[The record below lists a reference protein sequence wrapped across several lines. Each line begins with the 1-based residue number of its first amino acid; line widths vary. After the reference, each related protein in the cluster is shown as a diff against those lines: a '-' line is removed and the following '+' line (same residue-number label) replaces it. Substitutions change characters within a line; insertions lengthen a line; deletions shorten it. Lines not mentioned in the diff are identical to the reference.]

1 MIEAAK
7 HIQSSI
13 DLILAKNEFEFHSD
27 QCENQVFPGLC
38 AQQVGGQYEILGI
51 RF

>member
-1 MIEAAK
+1 MN
-7 HIQSSI
+7 
-13 DLILAKNEFEFHSD
+13 LNFHSD

-51 RF
+51 RLKTTCFNDSESTFFERQ